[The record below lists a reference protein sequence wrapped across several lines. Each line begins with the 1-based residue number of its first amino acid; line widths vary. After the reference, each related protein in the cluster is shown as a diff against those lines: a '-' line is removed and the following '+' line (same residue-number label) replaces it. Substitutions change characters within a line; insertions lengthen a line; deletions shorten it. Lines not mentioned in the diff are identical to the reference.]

1 MKKRKQ
7 WVSILAGVMAAI
19 MLLSLILSLIPTH
32 VHAASSSEI
41 KKQIATLKEQKK
53 ELESQM
59 EDVQNQY
66 EENEDEIAN
75 LVNQKNTIDQ
85 EIFYLYEQIEN
96 IDQQIAA
103 YALLIADKQDE
114 LDEAQLRLDE
124 LNAKNKERIRA
135 MDEDGEITYWS
146 VLFKASSFADLLD
159 RLSMIEEIASADR
172 KRLKEMDEAAAEVA
186 VAQQALEA
194 EKDELEVVKDELDT
208 AQTVLDEK
216 RSEADAL
223 LAELVRK
230 GYELEDLYAEMEAQ
244 EEAFLD
250 EIAQKEKEYNEAK
263 RREWIQYMSTYV
275 TEPPATQPTT
285 GGGTSSSGGENSGT
299 SSGTGSSSSSGSNT
313 GSSSGGSS
321 SSSTKWLVPCAYTYL
336 SSPFG
341 DRDAPTAGAST
352 NHQGVDLAAPEGT
365 PIYASRTGVVTA
377 ATFGKSAGYYVSI
390 NHGDG
395 FSSIY
400 MHMTHYVVKKGQ
412 AVSAGQVIGYVGST
426 GVSTGNHLHFGISYN
441 GKYVNPANYVNLY

>member
-1 MKKRKQ
+1 MKNRKK
-7 WVSILAGVMAAI
+7 WVSLMAGIMAGI

-41 KKQIATLKEQKK
+41 KKQIAELKNQKEELVNQMK
-53 ELESQM
+53 E
-59 EDVQNQY
+59 VQNQF

-75 LVNQKNTIDQ
+75 LVNQKDTIDQ
-85 EIFYLYEQIEN
+85 EIFLLYEQIDN
-96 IDQQIAA
+96 IDKQLAA

-114 LDEAQLRLDE
+114 LDEAQLRLEE

-135 MDEDGEITYWS
+135 MEEDGEITYWS
-146 VLFKASSFADLLD
+146 VLFKASSFSDLLD
-159 RLSMIEEIASADR
+159 RLSMIEEIAAADR
-172 KRLKEMDEAAAEVA
+172 KRLQEMDEAAAEVA
-186 VAQQALEA
+186 DAQAELEA
-194 EKDELEVVKDELDT
+194 EKDELELVKEELDE

-216 RSEADAL
+216 RAEADAL
-223 LAELVRK
+223 LAELVEK
-230 GYELEDLYAEMEAQ
+230 GFELEDLYAQMEAD
-244 EEAFLD
+244 EEALLD
-250 EIAQKEKEYNEAK
+250 DIAKKEQEYNEAK

-275 TEPPATQPTT
+275 TQAPATQPTT

-299 SSGTGSSSSSGSNT
+299 NSGTGSSGTASSN
-313 GSSSGGSS
+313 
-321 SSSTKWLVPCAYTYL
+321 STWLVPCAYKCV

-352 NHQGVDLAAPEGT
+352 YHQGVDLSAPEGT

-377 ATFGKSAGYYVSI
+377 ATYGKAAGYYVTI

-400 MHMTHYVVKKGQ
+400 MHMTNYVVKKGW
-412 AVSAGQVIGYVGST
+412 AVSAGQLIGYVGST
-426 GVSTGNHLHFGISYN
+426 GISTGPHLHFGISYN
-441 GKYVNPANYVNLY
+441 GVYVNPAHYVNLY